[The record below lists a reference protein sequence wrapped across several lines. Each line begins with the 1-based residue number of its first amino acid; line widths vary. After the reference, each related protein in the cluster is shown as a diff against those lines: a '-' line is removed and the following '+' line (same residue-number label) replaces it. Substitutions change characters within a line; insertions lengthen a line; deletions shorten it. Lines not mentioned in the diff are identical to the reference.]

1 MTAVPARHAD
11 PEPERSPWLDSTS
24 KVLSKRLAAC
34 LFGGFVLAVMYG
46 TQEGSQTDFGI
57 SFHHAMTNHVLGV
70 PRIIVFLV
78 IGAILFAL
86 ITFWSAV
93 KPYARRPGALPMAV
107 ALLVVIVAQVIMN
120 WYDPKADVGG
130 SSKFSRIKDLV
141 DQSGNAVQQTTT
153 WFFDWLSWALIV
165 GGIVIGGLAIV
176 TGKRMVGYLTTACG
190 IAGAV
195 LAWRAH
201 ADIIDVGGGIDHSL
215 GVYADVIGFLFLAG
229 AGVII
234 ALSRVEVADWRG
246 FLTRAL
252 DFRPGLVVAVAG
264 VVLGLLSYD
273 RNCWFAPLNRNLD
286 FSKTGDAYKGSSIN
300 SLASQYLDWLG
311 WTTFGVVAILALAA
325 TLLRNRLLG
334 WLAAG
339 TSLAAIIITLL
350 SLKSMTEV
358 AAKDPTAAAFGSTWN
373 NLGAG
378 GFTACIAY
386 GLFGAAA
393 VYLIARRRPQPTSN
407 GAGNKVAL
415 PVSQALERTRNSA
428 NVKALI
434 VVALAVALFYPPILS
449 LHWQNVLVTEMSVYL
464 LLGVG
469 LNVVVGWAGLL
480 DLGYIAFYAV
490 GAYTTAYLTGA
501 LPKKPP
507 SWLHMTPL
515 LTIPFAIIACLIA
528 GVLLGAPTLR
538 LRGDYLA
545 IVTLGFGEIIQE
557 IAINNPG
564 NLTNGPQGI
573 KSPIPHPTLH
583 IGSFKIIWGQD
594 NLPYWYLLLVILVIV
609 IVLFYRLENSR
620 LGRAWAAIREDEV
633 AAQASG
639 INTVR
644 AKLLAFAI
652 GASTSG
658 VAGSFFASQ
667 IGFFDPSLFSVFASI
682 LIVAYVVFGGMGS
695 LAGALAG
702 AAVLTWLPEF
712 LKSQVPT
719 DDRQMWVGALVL
731 AMMIFR
737 PAGLLPAKRRKAEL
751 GHLDEASPGEVS
763 AVPRAG
769 AM

>member
-1 MTAVPARHAD
+1 MTAVEVRNVDTPPAPRQSRLD
-11 PEPERSPWLDSTS
+11 PTTEML
-24 KVLSKRLAAC
+24 LKRLAAC

-46 TQEGSQTDFGI
+46 TQEGSQNDFGI
-57 SFHHAMTNHVLGV
+57 SFHEAMTNHLLGV
-70 PRIIVFLV
+70 PRIFIFLA
-78 IGAILFAL
+78 IGALIFGL
-86 ITFWSAV
+86 ITFWGVV
-93 KPYARRPGALPMAV
+93 KQYARRPGALPMLI

-120 WYDPKADVGG
+120 WYDPRADVSGA
-130 SSKFSRIKDLV
+130 SKFGRIKSLIDKT
-141 DQSGNAVQQTTT
+141 SAAQQTTT

-165 GGIVIGGLAIV
+165 GGIVIGGIAIV
-176 TGKRMVGYLTTACG
+176 TRRREIGYLTTICG

-195 LAWRAH
+195 LAWQAH
-201 ADIIDVGGGIDHSL
+201 SDIVSLDKHIDHSL
-215 GVYADVIGFLFLAG
+215 GVYADVIGFLVLAAAG
-229 AGVII
+229 AVI
-234 ALSRVEVADWRG
+234 ARSDAEVADWRA
-246 FLTRAL
+246 FLMRGM
-252 DFRPGLVVAVAG
+252 DFRPGLPLAVG
-264 VVLGLLSYD
+264 GLVLGGLSYG
-273 RNCWFAPLNRNLD
+273 RNCWYAPIGRNLN
-286 FSKTGDAYKGSSIN
+286 FSKTGDAYSGTNIS

-311 WTTFGVVAILALAA
+311 WVSFAVVAALAVAA
-325 TLLRNRLLG
+325 TIMRSRTLG
-334 WLAAG
+334 WLAAA
-339 TSLAAIIITLL
+339 SALAAVVMTLF

-358 AAKDPTAAAFGSTWN
+358 AAKQAPQFGTTWN

-378 GFTACIAY
+378 GFTACISF

-393 VYLIARRRPQPTSN
+393 VYVVARRRPRAARN
-407 GAGNKVAL
+407 GRSPL
-415 PVSQALERTRNSA
+415 PVSQALEKARNSA

-434 VVALAVALFYPPILS
+434 VAALAIALFYPPTLS
-449 LHWQNVLVTEMSVYL
+449 LHWQTVLVNEMSVYL

-515 LTIPFAIIACLIA
+515 LTIPFAIVACLIA

-573 KSPIPHPTLH
+573 KSPVPHPILH
-583 IGSFKIIWGQD
+583 LGSLKLTWGQD

-609 IVLFYRLENSR
+609 IVLFYRVENSR
-620 LGRAWAAIREDEV
+620 IGRAWAAIREDEV

-658 VAGSFFASQ
+658 VAGSFYASQ
-667 IGFFDPSLFSVFASI
+667 TGFFDPSLFTVFASI

-751 GHLDEASPGEVS
+751 GHLDEASAGEVS
-763 AVPRAG
+763 AIPRSG